1 MDETHPEENR
11 VIAPPFSLDAFA
23 ALSVEER
30 RPYKKRDLAATDD
43 GLT

>member
-23 ALSVEER
+23 TLSVDEP
-30 RPYKKRDLAATDD
+30 RPHKKR
-43 GLT
+43 